1 MTEVTPVRTTAVSS
15 EPLVRLQNVT
25 KAFPRVF
32 RSADRLR
39 ALLHLLT
46 GRKPEQQ
53 SVVLEDIDLTVL
65 RGESLGLIGVNGA
78 GKSTL
83 LKVITG
89 VLTASAGKVEVRGR
103 IAPLLELGAGFHPEY
118 TGRDNIRLNAA
129 LLGMSSADIDANI
142 DGIIAF
148 ADIGRHIDEP
158 VKNYSSGMV
167 VRLGFAVVAA
177 IKPDLLIT
185 DEVLAVGDESFQK
198 KCVQWIENFLANGG
212 TLLLVSH
219 SMYHI
224 QKLCRHA
231 CWLHE
236 GRIHQLGDVFDVTQ
250 DYLAWHERKSRE
262 LTEAGRERAAAG
274 EYAITELR
282 VNGDAGT
289 AALLLGRDQA
299 LVAQITLRARD
310 GRTPV
315 LAVGIKRSDGTA
327 VYGLTSEMETAT
339 PLQISNELF
348 QWQLH
353 FDALPLLP
361 GSYLLAVHAMDPEGV
376 RLFDTLERAIIVRG
390 QSRELGM
397 IRLSH
402 RWGPQ

>member
-1 MTEVTPVRTTAVSS
+1 MSALPTDAESTGA
-15 EPLVRLQNVT
+15 EMLVRLRGVS

-32 RSADRLR
+32 RNADRLR
-39 ALLHLLT
+39 ALLHLLLKRT
-46 GRKPEQQ
+46 PAQQ
-53 SVVLEDIDLTVL
+53 SVVLDEINLEVR

-89 VLTASAGKVEVRGR
+89 VLTASRGDVEVRGR

-118 TGRDNIRLNAA
+118 SGRENIRLNAA
-129 LLGMSSADIDANI
+129 LLGMSSADIAAKI

-148 ADIGRHIDEP
+148 ADIGRYIDEP
-158 VKNYSSGMV
+158 VKHYSSGMI

-177 IKPDLLIT
+177 TKPDLLIT

-198 KCVQWIENFLANGG
+198 KCVQWIENFLAEGG

-224 QKLCRHA
+224 QKLCKRA

-236 GRIHQLGDVFDVTQ
+236 GRVQQLGDVFDVTQ
-250 DYLAWHERKSRE
+250 DYLAWHERKS
-262 LTEAGRERAAAG
+262 LQQTESGRERAEAG
-274 EYAITELR
+274 EYAITRLA
-282 VNGDAGT
+282 VNADAGT
-289 AALLLGRDQA
+289 APLALLRDQS
-299 LVAQITLRARD
+299 LLIEVTLRARD

-315 LAVGIKRSDGTA
+315 LAIGIKRVDGTA
-327 VYGLTSEMETAT
+327 VYGVTSEMEQAAPT
-339 PLQISNELF
+339 PVGDELF
-348 QWQLH
+348 QWRLQ

-361 GSYLLAVHAMDPEGV
+361 GGYVIAVHALDPEGV
-376 RLFDTLERAIIVRG
+376 RLFDTLERVITVRG

-397 IRLSH
+397 VRLQH
-402 RWGPQ
+402 RWGA

>member
-1 MTEVTPVRTTAVSS
+1 VSTESLVSLCQVS
-15 EPLVRLQNVT
+15 

-32 RSADRLR
+32 HSADRLR
-39 ALLHLLT
+39 ALWRLLI
-46 GRKPEQQ
+46 GRKPDQQ
-53 SVVLEDIDLTVL
+53 SVVLQDINLEVL

-83 LKVITG
+83 LKIITG
-89 VLTASAGKVEVRGR
+89 VLTASSGEVAVRGR

-129 LLGMSSADIDANI
+129 LLGMSNADIEASI

-148 ADIGRHIDEP
+148 ADIGRYIDEP
-158 VKNYSSGMV
+158 VKHYSSGMI

-177 IKPDLLIT
+177 TKPDLLIT

-198 KCVQWIENFLANGG
+198 KCVQWIEKFLAEGG

-236 GRIHQLGDVFDVTQ
+236 GRIHQMGDVFDVTQ
-250 DYLAWHERKSRE
+250 DYLAWHERKSRAE
-262 LTEAGRERAAAG
+262 TEAGREIAG
-274 EYAITELR
+274 AGDYAITELR

-299 LVAQITLRARD
+299 LSVSVTLRARD
-310 GRTPV
+310 KRAPM
-315 LAVGIKRSDGTA
+315 LAVGVKRADGSA
-327 VYGLTSEMETAT
+327 VYGLTSEMDAAAPTM
-339 PLQISNELF
+339 LSDELF
-348 QWQLH
+348 QWHLQ
-353 FDALPLLP
+353 FDPLPLLP

-376 RLFDTLERAIIVRG
+376 RLFDTLERGLMVRG
-390 QSRELGM
+390 QSREMGM
-397 IRLSH
+397 VRLSH
-402 RWGPQ
+402 RWGPK